1 MDKPSAP
8 NKASASIPTQSS
20 TTRVPSLSR
29 QPLKGILKNKD
40 ISTSSTTST
49 GSQSGSIKNE
59 TPKKKS
65 QRWDESNI
73 LETSSHTFGRDPD
86 RLKRSNLNI
95 SEPLDPGLF
104 VEFMETAPTDDDT
117 WDNNCLV
124 DEPENFATPSSRTYH
139 HLSGERREYLLKR
152 KLPYDEAVNSKLP
165 RQVISTDLQEENIHE
180 DVEESSINNCGVN
193 LGK

>member
-1 MDKPSAP
+1 
-8 NKASASIPTQSS
+8 
-20 TTRVPSLSR
+20 VPSLSR

-73 LETSSHTFGRDPD
+73 L
-86 RLKRSNLNI
+86 
-95 SEPLDPGLF
+95 
-104 VEFMETAPTDDDT
+104 DT

-180 DVEESSINNCGVN
+180 DVEKVVLTTAEEPWKITSSQ
-193 LGK
+193 LLSHQFSPK